1 MIGLRALSTNFA
13 HSGAVMSDPIQRE
26 RMIAWAFRV
35 GFALVGV
42 MTLYILVARS

>member
-1 MIGLRALSTNFA
+1 MT
-13 HSGAVMSDPIQRE
+13 DPIQRE